1 MKIHPTAIVSPTARL
16 ADDVEIGAGAII
28 GDGVEIGPGC
38 VIQARAVVEGGTR
51 MGSGNFVGY
60 GAVIGAP
67 PQDYAHTPEVQ
78 SGVLI
83 GDNNRIREYAT
94 IHRGTKE
101 GTLTKVGNGCF
112 LMVGCH
118 LGHNAEIGD
127 SVVLVNNVLLA
138 GYVQV
143 GDGAVLGGGS
153 VFHQF
158 MRIGKKAMVSGGS
171 QFNKDIPPY
180 TMAKLYNIL
189 AGLNVVGLRRA
200 GISAES
206 RADLQRAFHLIFR
219 GNQTISAALDSAR
232 ERQWGPE
239 ATEFLDFVA
248 SSKRGCCTTHRS
260 RQQSNEQEE
269 G

>member
-1 MKIHPTAIVSPTARL
+1 
-16 ADDVEIGAGAII
+16 
-28 GDGVEIGPGC
+28 
-38 VIQARAVVEGGTR
+38 
-51 MGSGNFVGY
+51 
-60 GAVIGAP
+60 
-67 PQDYAHTPEVQ
+67 
-78 SGVLI
+78 VLI

>member
-1 MKIHPTAIVSPTARL
+1 MNIHPTAIVSPEARI
-16 ADDVEIGAGAII
+16 AEGVEIGPRAII
-28 GDGVEIGPGC
+28 AAGVEIGPGC
-38 VIQARAVVEGGTR
+38 TIQAGAVVEGGTK

-60 GAVIGAP
+60 GAIIGAP
-67 PQDYAHTPEVQ
+67 PQDFAHHAGIQ

-101 GTLTKVGNGCF
+101 GTFTRLGSGCF

-118 LGHNAEIGD
+118 LAHNCEVGD
-127 SVVLVNNVLLA
+127 CVVLVNNVLLA

-143 GDGAVLGGGS
+143 GDGATLGGAS

-158 MRIGKKAMVSGGS
+158 VRVGKKAMVAGGS

-180 TMAKLYNIL
+180 AMATRQNVL
-189 AGLNVVGLRRA
+189 AGLNVVGLRRG

-206 RADLQRAFHLIFR
+206 RAELQRAYRMVFGGGQPLR
-219 GNQTISAALDSAR
+219 QAVAAAKGLD
-232 ERQWGPE
+232 WGPE
-239 ATEFLDFVA
+239 AMGFLDFIA
-248 SSKRGCCTTHRS
+248 ASKRGCCLPERL
-260 RQQSNEQEE
+260 RGEAGEAGGE
-269 G
+269 

>member
-16 ADDVEIGAGAII
+16 ADDVEVGAGAII

-219 GNQTISAALDSAR
+219 GNQTISAALESAR
-232 ERQWGPE
+232 DRQWGPE

>member
-260 RQQSNEQEE
+260 RQQSSEQEE

>member
-219 GNQTISAALDSAR
+219 GNQTISAALESAR

-239 ATEFLDFVA
+239 AMEFLDFVA